1 MTRKAQRPAGPE
13 QVLATVLFAD
23 ICGSTRLFEQEGDVR
38 ARRIEAQTLSVL
50 AGVVSVCGGTVVK
63 TIGDEIMGSFA
74 DAELAVRAACEMH
87 QALKADLELAQL
99 NIAIRIGLH
108 HGPVLIE
115 KGDVFGDAVNV
126 AARMA
131 ALARADQ
138 VITTDET
145 VRRLPL
151 TVRGAVRCL
160 GPVRVRGKQETME
173 VYEIIWRD
181 SDSLTQMPGSGQ
193 DELRRLLFARLV
205 LEYRGNRVELV
216 PSKQVFSLG
225 RGERNSLVV
234 DRELVSRSHADIEF
248 RQGQFILADHSTN
261 GTYLLLEGGA
271 RFFVRREELTLHDRG
286 IIGLGQVVTNDDA
299 DLIYYQCDYPA

>member
-1 MTRKAQRPAGPE
+1 MTRKVQRPVGPE
-13 QVLATVLFAD
+13 QVLVTVLFAD

-38 ARRIEAQTLSVL
+38 ARRIEAQTLGVL

-74 DAELAVRAACEMH
+74 DAELAVHAACEMH
-87 QALKADLELAQL
+87 QALKANLELAQL

-131 ALARADQ
+131 TLARADQ

-145 VRRLPL
+145 VRQLPL
-151 TVRGAVRCL
+151 TVQGTVRRL
-160 GPVRVRGKQETME
+160 GPLRVRGKREDME

-181 SDSLTQMPGSGQ
+181 SDSLTQMPRSGQ
-193 DELRRLLFARLV
+193 EELRRLLFARLV

-286 IIGLGQVVTNDDA
+286 IICLGQAVTNDDA